1 MFEPE
6 MVAVLEQA
14 RGLGQGGA
22 VMVESAE
29 FDYIVDLDA
38 MEQENQRTGNVR
50 KVQRLDTG
58 GAEPVRKRPAAV
70 QSAIGSWKSCGCC
83 NCCCR
88 HLHLHHRCKQNEQ
101 ANRCGQEP
109 EPEPADDDDEDVCSV
124 CFAGPCAWGM
134 SRFGCEHKFCGDC
147 IRGTLDAVS
156 CATISLV
163 SGLHASKSASEIVV
177 RTGVDRRRLSW
188 TMPRVQVGAA
198 ARRSATR
205 RELPRPLL
213 HPLYERT

>member
-58 GAEPVRKRPAAV
+58 GAEPVRKRPAALGYLLAV
-70 QSAIGSWKSCGCC
+70 GSHAAVATRSTTVASKT
-83 NCCCR
+83 
-88 HLHLHHRCKQNEQ
+88 NEQ
-101 ANRCGQEP
+101 TV
-109 EPEPADDDDEDVCSV
+109 ADRSRSRSRS
-124 CFAGPCAWGM
+124 PLTTTTKTCAA
-134 SRFGCEHKFCGDC
+134 C
-147 IRGTLDAVS
+147 VS
-156 CATISLV
+156 QGHAPGAC
-163 SGLHASKSASEIVV
+163 HASAAPTSSAATAS
-177 RTGVDRRRLSW
+177 
-188 TMPRVQVGAA
+188 AA
-198 ARRSATR
+198 PSTR
-205 RELPRPLL
+205 
-213 HPLYERT
+213 

>member
-58 GAEPVRKRPAAV
+58 GAEPVRNGQQQFSLLLAVGSHAAV
-70 QSAIGSWKSCGCC
+70 ATV
-83 NCCCR
+83 
-88 HLHLHHRCKQNEQ
+88 
-101 ANRCGQEP
+101 A
-109 EPEPADDDDEDVCSV
+109 
-124 CFAGPCAWGM
+124 AGI
-134 SRFGCEHKFCGDC
+134 F
-147 IRGTLDAVS
+147 
-156 CATISLV
+156 ISTTV
-163 SGLHASKSASEIVV
+163 ASKTNKQTAAGRSRSRSPLTTTTKTCAACASQGRAHGGCPALVASTSSAATAS
-177 RTGVDRRRLSW
+177 
-188 TMPRVQVGAA
+188 AA
-198 ARRSATR
+198 PSTR
-205 RELPRPLL
+205 
-213 HPLYERT
+213 